1 MNSGDHVWLM
11 NFALKGDFI
20 DEVHGSDVYSTRR
33 KALAG
38 ARAAVRNLLVV
49 HLGDE
54 KLIDKAIKD
63 WTRLIKFS
71 LSGGAFSY
79 ECRDPGGKFYIY
91 ACADNREVK

>member
-1 MNSGDHVWLM
+1 MNSGEHVWLM
-11 NFALKGDFI
+11 NFALKGDLI
-20 DEVHGSDVYSTRR
+20 DEVHGSDVYSTRG

-54 KLIDKAIKD
+54 KLVDKAIKD
-63 WTRLIKFS
+63 GRRLIRFGS
-71 LSGGAFSY
+71 EAFGY
-79 ECRDPGGKFYIY
+79 ECKDPGGKFYIY